1 MLNLYRS
8 RIAHVFL
15 LALSLF
21 VLSGCGQSP
30 ETGAEKAARQWLDAL
45 NANNLSEAQALS
57 TEPTAALIQMA
68 TTMGQSMAVGKY
80 EIKNVTATSDTSAVV
95 TVDSDKEEGDMQLNL
110 VRIDGEWKV
119 GVQK

>member
-1 MLNLYRS
+1 MSTLLRS
-8 RIAHVFL
+8 RIAYVFL

-21 VLSGCGQSP
+21 AISGCGQSP
-30 ETGAEKAARQWLDAL
+30 EAGAEKAARQWLDAL
-45 NANNLSEAQALS
+45 NANNLTEAQALS

-80 EIKNVTATSDTSAVV
+80 KIKNVTATSDTSAVV
-95 TVDSDKEEGDMQLNL
+95 TVDSAKEAEDMQLNL
-110 VRIDGEWKV
+110 VRVDGDWKV

>member
-1 MLNLYRS
+1 MSTLLRS

-21 VLSGCGQSP
+21 IISGCGQSP
-30 ETGAEKAARQWLDAL
+30 EAGAEKAARQWLDAL
-45 NANNLSEAQALS
+45 NANNLTEAQALS

-68 TTMGQSMAVGKY
+68 TAMGQSMAVGKY
-80 EIKNVTATSDTSAVV
+80 KIKDVTATSDNNAVV
-95 TVDSDKEEGDMQLNL
+95 TVDSAKEDQDMQLNL
-110 VRIDGEWKV
+110 VRIDGDWKV

>member
-1 MLNLYRS
+1 MPTVLRS

-15 LALSLF
+15 LALSLL
-21 VLSGCGQSP
+21 VISGCGQSP
-30 ETGAEKAARQWLDAL
+30 EAGAEKAARQWLDAL
-45 NANNLSEAQALS
+45 NANNLTEAQTLS

-80 EIKNVTATSDTSAVV
+80 KIKDVTATSDTSAVV
-95 TVDSDKEEGDMQLNL
+95 TVDSAKEEQDMQLNL
-110 VRIDGEWKV
+110 VRIDGDWKV